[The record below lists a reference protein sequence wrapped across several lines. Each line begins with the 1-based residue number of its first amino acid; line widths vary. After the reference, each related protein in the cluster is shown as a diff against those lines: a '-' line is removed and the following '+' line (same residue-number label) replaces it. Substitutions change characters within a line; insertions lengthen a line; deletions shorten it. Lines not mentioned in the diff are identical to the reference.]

1 MESEARYTYV
11 GIGLVALIAAL
22 VAAVLWLKNVGGK
35 GDFERYAIH
44 FEQQELAGLEVGAA
58 VTLRGIKVGRVEDY
72 ALVGNKLNRVR
83 VQVRV
88 DRRAPVLTN
97 TQAVVT
103 RNFVTG
109 IAAITL
115 VNPAVAGAPLAEVPE
130 GETYPVISEGR
141 SNMDEIAGRVSQV
154 GEMAAVALTNVN
166 QLLDANNREAVMAAV
181 RNLRDLS
188 SGLNQRLAALDDT
201 LQRTGRAADRIGL
214 AATQLGQ
221 AGERVAGQSERSGTS
236 LDGALGE
243 ARRTLADARVAIGRI
258 ADASEAVQRQ
268 AIATARRIDD
278 RAASLDDEHGAALSE
293 MRLAIETAS
302 RTFDRLREPR
312 AALFGPGRAQLGPG
326 EKLP

>member
-1 MESEARYTYV
+1 M
-11 GIGLVALIAAL
+11 
-22 VAAVLWLKNVGGK
+22 AAVLWLKNVSGK
-35 GDFERYAIH
+35 SDFERYAIH

-115 VNPAVAGAPLAEVPE
+115 VNPALAGAPLAEVPE

-221 AGERVAGQSERSGTS
+221 AGERVAGQAERSGTS

-243 ARRTLADARVAIGRI
+243 AQRTLADARVAIGRI

-278 RAASLDDEHGAALSE
+278 RAASVDDELGAALSE

>member
-221 AGERVAGQSERSGTS
+221 AGERVAGQAERSGTS

-243 ARRTLADARVAIGRI
+243 AQRTLADARVAIGRI

>member
-221 AGERVAGQSERSGTS
+221 AGERVAGQAERSGTS

-243 ARRTLADARVAIGRI
+243 AQRTLADARVAIGRI

-278 RAASLDDEHGAALSE
+278 RAASVDDELGAALSE

>member
-22 VAAVLWLKNVGGK
+22 VVAVLWLKNVGGR

-97 TQAVVT
+97 TQAIVT

-109 IAAITL
+109 IASITL
-115 VNPAVAGAPLAEVPE
+115 VNPALAGAPLAEVPE

-154 GEMAAVALTNVN
+154 GEMAAIALTNVN
-166 QLLDANNREAVMAAV
+166 QLLDASNREAAMAAI

-188 SGLNQRLAALDDT
+188 AGINQRLASLDDT
-201 LQRTGRAADRIGL
+201 LQRAGRAADRIGE

-221 AGERVAGQSERSGTS
+221 AGERVAGQAERTGTS
-236 LDGALGE
+236 LDGAL
-243 ARRTLADARVAIGRI
+243 ADARAAIGRI
-258 ADASEAVQRQ
+258 ATASEAVQQQ
-268 AIATARRIDD
+268 AVVTARRFDD
-278 RAASLDDEHGAALSE
+278 RAASVDDELSAALSE
-293 MRLAIETAS
+293 MRLSIETAS

>member
-115 VNPAVAGAPLAEVPE
+115 VNPALAGAPLAEVPE

-201 LQRTGRAADRIGL
+201 LQRTARAADRIGL

-221 AGERVAGQSERSGTS
+221 AGERVAGQAERSGTS

-243 ARRTLADARVAIGRI
+243 AQRTLADARVAIGRI

-278 RAASLDDEHGAALSE
+278 RAASVDDELGAALSE

>member
-115 VNPAVAGAPLAEVPE
+115 VNPALAGAPLAEVPE

-221 AGERVAGQSERSGTS
+221 AGKRVAGQAERSGTS

-243 ARRTLADARVAIGRI
+243 AQRTLADARVAIGRI

-278 RAASLDDEHGAALSE
+278 RAASVDDELGAALSE

>member
-115 VNPAVAGAPLAEVPE
+115 VNPALAGAPLAEVPE

-221 AGERVAGQSERSGTS
+221 AGERVAGQAERSGTS

-243 ARRTLADARVAIGRI
+243 AQRTLADARVAIGRI

-278 RAASLDDEHGAALSE
+278 RAASVDDELGAALSE